1 MPKKEK
7 KLGDYM
13 EESHY
18 FEQFVAERNLSKATI
33 KQYKTSLREYTR
45 YNQMSLDEL
54 IEEADN
60 EEEEGIRLKKRTL
73 RQRLVNYRKYIVAK
87 DSKHTIQNKMTQVKS
102 FYRHFEI
109 EIPTLPYMSDKNI
122 RKEKPIG
129 FKDLPTKSI
138 IREALDFSSLM
149 MRAFILLQC
158 SSGMAK
164 AECLSLTVGQFLES
178 CGKLDESKSIKEM
191 LIELYSS
198 EEMIIPTFTMKRGK
212 VNEYYYTFCSPEAVH
227 EIVKMLLNAN
237 RKLELNSPLFKV
249 SSNYINYLMGQINDI
264 LGLGKVGIYNRFRSH
279 MLRKFNATMLC
290 NGENALSEA
299 EVDFIQGRSRGKIR
313 ETYLK
318 KNPVELKHKYINAMN
333 NVLINHESSVI
344 NQQRREFERN
354 EQKIDKLL
362 ELVQVFDVNVEEL

>member
-1 MPKKEK
+1 MI
-7 KLGDYM
+7 
-13 EESHY
+13 EESKY
-18 FEQFVAERNLSKATI
+18 FQQFVDERNLSQATI
-33 KQYKTSLREYTR
+33 KQYKATLRQYCEFNGLT
-45 YNQMSLDEL
+45 LDQL
-54 IEEADN
+54 LAEADS
-60 EEEEGIRLKKRTL
+60 EEEQGIRLKRRALKT
-73 RQRLVNYRKYIVAK
+73 RLVDFRTAIIET
-87 DSKHTIQNKMTQVKS
+87 DSKNTIVNKVNQVKT

-109 EIPTLPYMSDKNI
+109 ELPTLPFLSEKNI

-129 FKDLPTKSI
+129 FEDLPTKTI
-138 IREALDFSSLM
+138 IREALDFSNLLM
-149 MRAFILLQC
+149 KSFILLQC

-164 AECLSLTVGQFLES
+164 AECLSLNVGQFLES
-178 CGKLDESKSIKEM
+178 CGKYNSRKSINEM
-191 LIELYSS
+191 LIDIYSS
-198 EEMIIPTFTMKRGK
+198 EELIIPTFTMKRNK
-212 VNEYYYTFCSPEAVH
+212 VNEYYYTFCTAEAVH
-227 EIVKMLLNAN
+227 EIVKYLLNE
-237 RKLELNSPLFKV
+237 RRTLTLDSPLFKV
-249 SSNYINYLMGQINDI
+249 SSNYINTLMGQINDI
-264 LGLGKVGIYNRFRSH
+264 LGLGKVGKYNRFRSH